1 MRDGNMCFSLSAD
14 FSRPTSRP
22 VKYRMQ
28 LEINN
33 TFVVRRKE
41 HELGAA
47 AIWDCRMRFLF
58 E

>member
-1 MRDGNMCFSLSAD
+1 MCFSLSAD